1 MKNTKEVQIAS
12 SWADVSLAQL
22 EALENIGEV
31 GSNDEHS
38 VKLLVIL
45 SNLSESECWELPYDA
60 FLGLLQKLDFLRHP
74 VPKMIPAPAM
84 VIGGRKFKVTTAISD
99 ISAGQFIDYKN
110 TIRREDKSKLLARI
124 VACFVVPDGKTY
136 GDGYDY
142 ESNVQFLHEHLSVV
156 EGRGLSDF
164 FMMQSVTYIRHS
176 LNCLSKKMRKA
187 SKKKMTPEQKMSALA
202 EMDKALKQARAVLD
216 SVLAGGNSYS

>member
-22 EALENIGEV
+22 EALENIDEAL
-31 GSNDEHS
+31 SNDEHS
-38 VKLLVIL
+38 VKMLAIL

-60 FLGLLQKLDFLRHP
+60 FLGLLQKLDSLRHP
-74 VPKMIPAPAM
+74 VPKMIPSPAM
-84 VIGGRKFKVTTAISD
+84 VIGGRKFKVTTSISD

-110 TIRREDKSKLLARI
+110 TIQREDKSKLLARI

-142 ESNVQFLHEHLSVV
+142 EEHVQFLHEHMSVV

-164 FMMQSVTYIRHS
+164 FTLQSVTYIRHS

-187 SKKKMTPEQKMSALA
+187 SKKKMTPEQMSALA